1 MKNTLCLLL
10 FFMWAS
16 YTLANID
23 IQRGVWLVSPHI
35 TGSVWLTERCLKIE
49 NAAKEKQWRTAVKLA
64 NAAAKAEE
72 SRGVFLSN
80 GEPLDLVLE
89 SLAAVYSLKDP
100 ETQRNAP
107 VLLTAVLE
115 KYREKAAGRRWFSYK
130 YAQQALRRYYVKQ
143 NDIKN
148 GLRLYEEVIMYDN
161 LDKPQIEYLLSF
173 REKHPEVTEEVREFI
188 LSLRSAD
195 KSLDPETTL
204 NFVMKGG
211 FSESEKIQLL
221 EKWMEVNVNAFPNL
235 AKTCLDAYL
244 CVTNSSEKVKILDA
258 IDNVKNYALRQRN
271 DKSRMPVLIYAM
283 RFIQS
288 AEDFLGE
295 RRQIPDAFLEMKKE
309 GWEWYENLSLKE
321 SDAIPWKNIIE
332 TSAYLWSPEQ
342 RQRETNALNLS
353 DYVECFAEIEEFESR
368 IADASDRLEDCE
380 KYKGI
385 LAISGAA
392 GRLYWQAESVFWQG
406 DYEKAYTLMNF
417 FLLPENSDG
426 FTKGAAHFF
435 LGRMLHEI
443 HRFDFGFTEEDRS
456 AVALSHLLSVH
467 KYPTCLTYTS
477 YAYIM
482 AAELFRERGDYY
494 SALTLSM
501 ADIPSIDFSM
511 MEWKR
516 HRNAALYAQIV
527 RDKTNY
533 VKNVQQAL
541 RYGGEKAE
549 EDLKNSGIRWQCE
562 ETLWRYCQEHPLNEQ
577 DFNSVLA
584 QAMEKEGSVFREEMY
599 DAATHKWPKN
609 FEIPLNIAT
618 NRVLNNNIFQRRQT
632 E

>member
-1 MKNTLCLLL
+1 MKNTFC
-10 FFMWAS
+10 FFLSFIWAS
-16 YTLANID
+16 FSLGNID

-107 VLLTAVLE
+107 ALLMAVLE

-148 GLRLYEEVIMYDN
+148 ALRLYEEVIMYDN

-195 KSLDPETTL
+195 KSLDFETTL
-204 NFVMKGG
+204 NLVLKGG
-211 FSESEKIQLL
+211 FSEGEKLQLL

-244 CVTNSSEKVKILDA
+244 CVTNSSEKIKILDA
-258 IDNVKNYALRQRN
+258 IDNVKNYALRQQN
-271 DKSRMPVLIYAM
+271 NKNRMPVLIYAM

-288 AEDFLGE
+288 AENFLDE

-309 GWEWYENLSLKE
+309 GEEWSKNLSLKGSE
-321 SDAIPWKNIIE
+321 AIPWKNIIE

-342 RQRETNALNLS
+342 RQRETNALTLS
-353 DYVECFAEIEEFESR
+353 DYIERFVEIDEFEAR

-435 LGRMLHEI
+435 LGRII
-443 HRFDFGFTEEDRS
+443 H
-456 AVALSHLLSVH
+456 
-467 KYPTCLTYTS
+467 
-477 YAYIM
+477 
-482 AAELFRERGDYY
+482 
-494 SALTLSM
+494 
-501 ADIPSIDFSM
+501 
-511 MEWKR
+511 
-516 HRNAALYAQIV
+516 
-527 RDKTNY
+527 
-533 VKNVQQAL
+533 
-541 RYGGEKAE
+541 
-549 EDLKNSGIRWQCE
+549 
-562 ETLWRYCQEHPLNEQ
+562 
-577 DFNSVLA
+577 
-584 QAMEKEGSVFREEMY
+584 
-599 DAATHKWPKN
+599 
-609 FEIPLNIAT
+609 
-618 NRVLNNNIFQRRQT
+618 
-632 E
+632 